1 MATLNQ
7 YVNQVKESI
16 NNRDGYAL
24 ATLLTYQHSDHSQSR
39 WILSNFREDQI
50 KLPANQKPWD
60 EVVISHINVCI
71 DIDQNDFMKTFQDQV
86 YTLHTFSKALQ
97 SVKED
102 NWPLPALAAVCRD
115 LRLLARAADE
125 QKLRLKVSKAVE
137 SGLRVGS
144 NKDDYLEKAAE
155 ALMGIFRVCAT
166 DVRTAP
172 QLSKKRGM
180 ITIVNQLFKIYYRI
194 NKLHLCKPL
203 VRALD
208 NADMMD
214 LFPVAEKVTYK
225 YFLGMRSMYESDYKK
240 AEEELEFAFLH
251 CSKKSFKN
259 KRLILIFLIPVKM
272 ILGHMPK
279 ESVLENYDLKV
290 FSPVIQSVKE
300 GNIRSF
306 DIALKSGNVFFW
318 KFGIFLVLEKL
329 RNILYR
335 NIFKKIYLILNSIKI
350 PMEAFKAVL
359 EKLQDKPISM
369 EEVHCIVANLIYDNR
384 IRGYISLQHQ
394 KLVVSKQNPFPP
406 LSA

>member
-1 MATLNQ
+1 MASLVQ
-7 YVNQVKESI
+7 YLTQVK
-16 NNRDGYAL
+16 DGIENQDGNAL
-24 ATLLTYQHSDHSQSR
+24 ATLLTYQHSFHSQSR
-39 WILSNFREDQI
+39 WVLNFRDDQI
-50 KLPANQKPWD
+50 KLPKTWD
-60 EVVISHINVCI
+60 ELVISHLNLCI
-71 DIDQNDFMKTFQDQV
+71 DLEKNDPIQAFQDQV
-86 YTLHTFSKALQ
+86 YVLHNFQKVLHT
-97 SVKED
+97 VKED
-102 NWPLPALAAVCRD
+102 NWPLPILSSICRD

-125 QKLRLKVSKAVE
+125 EAKRNRLNKAKGSATRVSC
-137 SGLRVGS
+137 
-144 NKDDYLEKAAE
+144 NKDEYLEKAAE
-155 ALMGIFRVCAT
+155 ALMGVFRVCAT

-172 QLSKKRGM
+172 EYSKKRGM

-208 NADMMD
+208 NADMMP
-214 LFPVAEKVTYK
+214 LFPVSEKVTYN

-240 AEEELEFAFLH
+240 AEAELEYSFLH

-279 ESVLENYDLKV
+279 ESILEKYNLQI

-306 DIALKSGNVFFW
+306 DASLKSGSVFFW
-318 KFGIFLVLEKL
+318 KFGVFLILEKL

-335 NIFKKIYLILNSIKI
+335 NIFKKIYLILNSIRI
-350 PMEAFKAVL
+350 PMETFKVIL

-369 EEVHCIVANLIYDNR
+369 DEVHCIVANLIYDNR